1 MVEEEHHLLEGIPQ
15 AWEDFKAMLLEVE
28 LKLENAKNSFRD
40 TLQEMVETFVKEVS
54 KNAKVLLAHQTSLKL
69 EIMFLPKQFVNEITK
84 LMPNKSLQEMLFSI
98 CKKYPW
104 LTI

>member
-1 MVEEEHHLLEGIPQ
+1 LVEEEHHLLEGIPQ

-54 KNAKVLLAHQTSLKL
+54 KNAKLLLVHQTSLKTRDHV
-69 EIMFLPKQFVNEITK
+69 PSKT
-84 LMPNKSLQEMLFSI
+84 I
-98 CKKYPW
+98 CK
-104 LTI
+104 